1 MNFHKTLIRDTI
13 IIAIVIGCFGIIKK
27 HLVDALNNL
36 QYSNTCVA
44 TYESDNHQNYD
55 SDATDYYGK
64 TLCSKIFDMYQYQI
78 CLNVPRDYYFEN
90 PEYFSRTQIFFNLLD
105 YVNYTKI
112 KYCTFGDDYVLTIN
126 KLNQNYLN
134 SFWLIE

>member
-13 IIAIVIGCFGIIKK
+13 IIAIVIGCFGIIRK

-44 TYESDNHQNYD
+44 TFEIDNSANFDGHT
-55 SDATDYYGK
+55 TDYYGRV
-64 TLCSKIFDMYQYQI
+64 LCDKIFNMHQYEI
-78 CLNVPRDYYFEN
+78 CLNVPSDYYFEN
-90 PEYFSRTQIFFNLLD
+90 PEYFSRTQTFFNLLD

-126 KLNQNYLN
+126 KLNQNYMN
-134 SFWLIE
+134 SFWLIS